1 MRTASGLW
9 LPQGFDFWEHR
20 RTKKTLTLANGV
32 RALRT
37 VDDSGTV
44 LHLETAERLDAV
56 VRPKT
61 IRYRIRN
68 VG

>member
-1 MRTASGLW
+1 VPHA
-9 LPQGFDFWEHR
+9 FDFWEHR
-20 RTKKTLTLANGV
+20 RTRRTVTLRTGE

-44 LHLETAERLDAV
+44 LQVETAERLDAV

-61 IRYRIRN
+61 IRYKLRK